1 MCIAAYIFEGRE
13 SMGSSVRVNGTRQ
26 WIVHKGSGGWAR
38 CTAPDVCKTPS
49 PGGPVPIPY
58 PVIVSMSSSLANG
71 TRTVTVDRGNK
82 CAIKGSKFSRCSG
95 DEAGTVGGIKSN
107 TNMKEATWI
116 LYSFDVKLEGKG
128 ACRKTDKM
136 MMNHGNTFCMAGE
149 DQIQPPSKDT
159 LHELAKKCDAAVNQE
174 WDRQH
179 PNGPKHNQCW
189 SHTGRTMNN
198 GKPEPVQVALGKLKE
213 DCVYAQLQETKNFS
227 VQQPFTASG
236 TALPKNTIPPYGGG
250 TPDLIVHAAGA
261 VSGASV
267 EKVFDLKFPCPS
279 SANKQGK
286 WSEGQLEKYVKIFPN
301 CKKFRI
307 ICPRGIF

>member
-1 MCIAAYIFEGRE
+1 M
-13 SMGSSVRVNGTRQ
+13 SSSVRVNGTRE
-26 WIVHKGSGGWAR
+26 WLVHKGSGGWAR

-58 PVIVSMSSSLANG
+58 PVIISTSANLADG
-71 TRTVTVDRGNK
+71 TKTVAADRGNK

-149 DQIQPPSKDT
+149 DQFEAPSKED
-159 LHELAKKCDAAVNQE
+159 LLEHARKCDTDVNHE
-174 WDRQH
+174 WDKQH
-179 PNGPKHNQCW
+179 PNGPKHNQCIA
-189 SHTGRTMNN
+189 HTGRTMSD
-198 GKPEPVQVALGKLKE
+198 GKPELVRVALGDLKH

-227 VQQPFTASG
+227 IEQPFTKYG
-236 TALPKNTIPPYGGG
+236 KALPKGPIPPFGGG
-250 TPDLIVHAAGA
+250 KTDLIVHGAGA
-261 VSGASV
+261 IDGASV
-267 EKVFDLKFPCPS
+267 TKVFDLKFPCPS
-279 SANKQGK
+279 SENKRGN
-286 WSEGQLEKYVKIFPN
+286 WNTGQYEKYVRMFPN
-301 CKKFRI
+301 CKTFRI